1 MLQHLRKTSIDL
13 EGMGQAIGCVRF
25 CQLVASEVVHMFVFG
40 FQLEDERGGA
50 RRTPNKLGRMVHGI
64 QTGKTCTGA
73 CVIAFKEVI
82 FVVLPYTEA

>member
-1 MLQHLRKTSIDL
+1 
-13 EGMGQAIGCVRF
+13 
-25 CQLVASEVVHMFVFG
+25 MFVFG
-40 FQLEDERGGA
+40 LQLEDARGGA